1 MHACPACSAAT
12 PEGARFCP
20 ACGRPLIVP
29 ETPAERKVV
38 TTLFCDLVGFTRL
51 SENADPEDVDSM
63 LRQYAAAASHAVEI
77 HGGVVEKFVGDGVVA
92 VFGVPAAHED
102 DAERAIHAALR
113 LCRDVS
119 AVTGPD
125 GAPVSVR
132 IGINTGEA
140 LARLDLAPTTGDG
153 FLAGDAVNTAAR
165 LQSAAP
171 PGGILVGPATY
182 ALTSRLFRFEEQEP
196 VALKGKAEPL
206 PVWLVLA
213 PVSRTGADHASFSS
227 IFVGRRDEIARLEAL
242 LEQAIR
248 RRSAGVALISGEPGI
263 GKSRLLAEFFRLLDQ
278 RSHDVT
284 WRQGRCLP
292 YGEGIAFW
300 PLGEIVKAQAGI
312 LDTDSVAATERKL
325 ARSLTERSDTKWIQE
340 RLRPLVGL
348 RGAAAPQEESFSAWN
363 RFIEQLAARRPLIL
377 VVEDLH
383 WADDAMLTFLRQFTA
398 RDWGVP
404 LLLLMT
410 ARTHFFQDE
419 TTFVSS
425 LPAEGLIALPPL
437 AAAQIKELLADLVD
451 DQTVL
456 HQLAA
461 SILERCGGNPLYAE
475 ELLRLLRERGL
486 LSTPGDL
493 GQEVA
498 AALPQSLQAVIAA
511 RIDALPPRLKEY
523 LTNAAVVGRRF
534 WDGAVAALAGDGE
547 ALDQGL
553 RRLAAAELIRVAPS
567 SSMSGQRE
575 YVFWHAL
582 TRDVAYS
589 QLTRGLRAEKHERV
603 ARWLEEQ
610 TGERAEDLAD
620 VLAHHYVTALEM
632 RCELKDEAGADAL
645 RRPAASA
652 LHLAGSRALG
662 LNAGAA
668 ERHLARAAA
677 LLPKGAED
685 RPKLLFAWGEALIE
699 SSELTKAIT
708 ALEEGI
714 REAREMGD
722 DRSAAMALPRLS
734 YAHWL
739 RGDAKGLEGSAE
751 AVALLERYGP
761 TQELVR
767 ALESWAADLAHVP
780 ACLPAIAASDRAI
793 AMAAELDLPERPAG
807 FASRGMAHC
816 SLGNAD
822 GLTDL
827 KSSVDLALAL
837 DEPRWAIACRC
848 NLGDNLCI
856 FEGPRAARTVHTA
869 ALDSSVRFGG
879 QLASCYCHEVL
890 FIDLVISG
898 EWDEALH
905 GMAALDRELNGHGD
919 AWDLVHFR
927 ATAALLLAL
936 TGGSAAAECYA
947 RFAETSSRTTPMLGT
962 RAAALAGLAQVLFA
976 SGHPEGAG
984 RWLRDCERLSGDV
997 RGHFDYVLRLPHM
1010 VRLAHELGDPT
1021 LAERLIARVP
1031 RGSRYADLALAGA
1044 EARGAETRSEV
1055 QTAAALWQT
1064 TAEGWNDLGVPF
1076 EHAQALLGYGRCLLR
1091 ADDRSRAETA
1101 LLQADA
1107 VFERLGA
1114 KPVREEVRR
1123 LLEFTR
1129 GEPR

>member
-1 MHACPACSAAT
+1 MRRLPAT
-12 PEGARFCP
+12 ARRWIR
-20 ACGRPLIVP
+20 ACGASPRPNSYASRPV
-29 ETPAERKVV
+29 
-38 TTLFCDLVGFTRL
+38 
-51 SENADPEDVDSM
+51 
-63 LRQYAAAASHAVEI
+63 LR
-77 HGGVVEKFVGDGVVA
+77 
-92 VFGVPAAHED
+92 
-102 DAERAIHAALR
+102 
-113 LCRDVS
+113 CRVS
-119 AVTGPD
+119 AGT
-125 GAPVSVR
+125 
-132 IGINTGEA
+132 
-140 LARLDLAPTTGDG
+140 
-153 FLAGDAVNTAAR
+153 
-165 LQSAAP
+165 
-171 PGGILVGPATY
+171 
-182 ALTSRLFRFEEQEP
+182 
-196 VALKGKAEPL
+196 
-206 PVWLVLA
+206 
-213 PVSRTGADHASFSS
+213 
-227 IFVGRRDEIARLEAL
+227 
-242 LEQAIR
+242 
-248 RRSAGVALISGEPGI
+248 
-263 GKSRLLAEFFRLLDQ
+263 
-278 RSHDVT
+278 
-284 WRQGRCLP
+284 
-292 YGEGIAFW
+292 
-300 PLGEIVKAQAGI
+300 
-312 LDTDSVAATERKL
+312 
-325 ARSLTERSDTKWIQE
+325 
-340 RLRPLVGL
+340 
-348 RGAAAPQEESFSAWN
+348 
-363 RFIEQLAARRPLIL
+363 
-377 VVEDLH
+377 
-383 WADDAMLTFLRQFTA
+383 
-398 RDWGVP
+398 
-404 LLLLMT
+404 
-410 ARTHFFQDE
+410 
-419 TTFVSS
+419 
-425 LPAEGLIALPPL
+425 
-437 AAAQIKELLADLVD
+437 
-451 DQTVL
+451 
-456 HQLAA
+456 
-461 SILERCGGNPLYAE
+461 
-475 ELLRLLRERGL
+475 
-486 LSTPGDL
+486 
-493 GQEVA
+493 
-498 AALPQSLQAVIAA
+498 
-511 RIDALPPRLKEY
+511 
-523 LTNAAVVGRRF
+523 
-534 WDGAVAALAGDGE
+534 
-547 ALDQGL
+547 
-553 RRLAAAELIRVAPS
+553 
-567 SSMSGQRE
+567 
-575 YVFWHAL
+575 VFWHAL

-589 QLTRGLRAEKHERV
+589 QLTRGLRAERHERV

-685 RPKLLFAWGEALIE
+685 RPKLLFAWGEALVG
-699 SSELTKAIT
+699 KT
-708 ALEEGI
+708 ASL
-714 REAREMGD
+714 RRRSPPWRRASVRPARWATTEVRRWPCHGSHT
-722 DRSAAMALPRLS
+722 RIGCEVTPR
-734 YAHWL
+734 AW
-739 RGDAKGLEGSAE
+739 RGRRKPWRCS
-751 AVALLERYGP
+751 ERYGP

-807 FASRGMAHC
+807 FASRGMARC

-827 KSSVDLALAL
+827 KSLVDLALAL